1 MRNYKRIDL
10 FITILI
16 ASVKA
21 KPFIEANLCH
31 ICDDSIAN
39 TFNSSYEIN
48 KNQYNLKSLN
58 TNDRICYKHGAYSV
72 FCYPSPEKN
81 SKKED
86 PGQDCYTYLSIMPPK
101 ASDKKCNVQ
110 ILDNIGSLQ
119 DTLTIYKNLSIT
131 TTNGSW
137 YAVPKKDTS
146 NLHYTIVKRN
156 PSKHKFE
163 GKKFF
168 LSSGNSCPSLFSR
181 MVIVINM
188 PLSTNVLII
197 KLTGKDF
204 REKFIIDR

>member
-16 ASVKA
+16 ASVEA
-21 KPFIEANLCH
+21 KSFIETNLCH
-31 ICDDSIAN
+31 ICDDSITN
-39 TFNSSYEIN
+39 TFNTSNEIN

-72 FCYPSPEKN
+72 FCYPSPKKN

-131 TTNGSW
+131 STNASW
-137 YAVPKKDTS
+137 YALPKKDSS
-146 NLHYTIVKRN
+146 NLHYAIVKRN
-156 PSKHKFE
+156 PSKYKFE
-163 GKKFF
+163 GKELFCRRK
-168 LSSGNSCPSLFSR
+168 NSCCSSFSR
-181 MVIVINM
+181 MVITVTN
-188 PLSTNVLII
+188 LSVSSL
-197 KLTGKDF
+197 
-204 REKFIIDR
+204 